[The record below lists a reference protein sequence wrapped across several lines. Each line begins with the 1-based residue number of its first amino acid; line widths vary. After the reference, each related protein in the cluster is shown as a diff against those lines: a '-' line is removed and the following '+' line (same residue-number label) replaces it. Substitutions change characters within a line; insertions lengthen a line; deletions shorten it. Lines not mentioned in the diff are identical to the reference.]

1 MLLNFGGGLRR
12 GELSGVKWGDI
23 DFDEKQ
29 LTPKRSIVAQ
39 HVGELK
45 TTASG
50 KPTPLDDVLI
60 EELVAWRAETPYAA
74 DGDYVFASPKKKRK
88 QPYWMS
94 KLLQIYIKPVAQ
106 RLGNPLKGWHT
117 LRHSYTT
124 LLRRSG
130 NDMKVIQDLVRHAS
144 YNITANTYDAA
155 LSHEKREAHSGVVH
169 LVTTRTGAD
178 DGRMATA

>member
-1 MLLNFGGGLRR
+1 M
-12 GELSGVKWGDI
+12 
-23 DFDEKQ
+23 
-29 LTPKRSIVAQ
+29 AQ

-50 KPTPLDDVLI
+50 KPIQLDDVLI

-74 DGDYVFASPKKKRK
+74 DSDYVFASPKKKRK

-94 KLLQIYIKPVAQ
+94 KLMQNIKPVAQ

-124 LLRRSG
+124 LLRGNG

-144 YNITANTYDAA
+144 YNITANIYDAA

-169 LVTTRTGAD
+169 LVTTRTGAE
-178 DGRMATA
+178 DGRMAIA